1 MFTGII
7 EQTGKVL
14 DLTNLANNRLV
25 IQADLDNLMPGES
38 IAVNGVCLTLLPN
51 TTHSM
56 SFDVSHETLNVTN
69 LSDLQSGDQVN
80 LERALL
86 VGSRFGGHYVTGH
99 IDTTAQILSKKIINE
114 YIEYVIGPF
123 SKHEMRF
130 LLPKGSVTL
139 DGVSLTLNNV
149 IDGAFSILLVPHTCQ
164 VTNLEHREVGDSV
177 NIEFDHITRVIAHQS
192 SLGVF
197 TSGIKNDK

>member
-7 EQTGKVL
+7 EQTGTVL
-14 DLTNLANNRLV
+14 TDLTANRLV
-25 IQADLDNLMPGES
+25 IRADLDNLSTGES
-38 IAVNGVCLTLLPN
+38 IAVNGVCLTLLPDQA
-51 TTHSM
+51 HGM
-56 SFDVSHETLNVTN
+56 AFDVSPETLNVTN
-69 LSDLQSGDQVN
+69 LSALQAGDHVN

-99 IDTTAQILSKKIINE
+99 VDTTAQILSKKIINE
-114 YIEYVIGPF
+114 YIEYIIGPF
-123 SKHEMRF
+123 APDEMRF

-149 IDGAFSILLVPHTCQ
+149 IAGTFSILLVPHTCQ
-164 VTNLEHREVGDSV
+164 ATNLGLREPGELV
-177 NIEFDHITRVIAHQS
+177 NIEFDHITRVIAHQY

-197 TSGIKNDK
+197 A